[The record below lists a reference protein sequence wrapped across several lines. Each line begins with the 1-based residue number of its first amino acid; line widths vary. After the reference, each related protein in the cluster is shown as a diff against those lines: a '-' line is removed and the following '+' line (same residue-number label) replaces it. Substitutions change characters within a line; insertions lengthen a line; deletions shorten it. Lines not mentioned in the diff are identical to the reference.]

1 MEEND
6 DDVENS
12 TNLKLIIIGD
22 SATGKTSIV
31 NRFTNNTFD
40 ITSIATIVPNC
51 LNKVIIIIIKI
62 NDIIYNINIWDLPGQ
77 DRNPILTKG
86 FVNNSQG
93 IIFCCEVNNEN
104 SKVNLNF
111 WNESLKSFDNIENIP
126 KIIIIN
132 KSDLLKKK
140 DNNNIINN
148 MKDISKDL
156 GCFNCFLTSAKTGE
170 NVNDAFNFLIN
181 EMIKNVKENDI
192 QSYNQIKLKQQ
203 PNDEKTQCC

>member
-31 NRFTNNTFD
+31 NRFTNNIFNM
-40 ITSIATIVPNC
+40 TSIATIVPNC
-51 LNKVIIIIIKI
+51 LKKVIKS

-132 KSDLLKKK
+132 KSDLLKKEGYIK
-140 DNNNIINN
+140 IINN

-156 GCFNCFLTSAKTGE
+156 GCLNCFLTSAKTGE
-170 NVNDAFNFLIN
+170 NVNVAFNFLIN

-192 QSYNQIKLKQQ
+192 QSYNQIKLKQP